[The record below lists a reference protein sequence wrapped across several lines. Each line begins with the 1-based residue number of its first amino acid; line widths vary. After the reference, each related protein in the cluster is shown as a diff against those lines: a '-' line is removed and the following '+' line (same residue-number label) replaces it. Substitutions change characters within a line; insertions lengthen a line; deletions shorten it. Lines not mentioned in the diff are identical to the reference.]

1 MAEAQCPRCG
11 TKVDQ
16 LQSVPAGV
24 RAKIEEAGQ
33 EAVPPQVCAN
43 CFSQVVSAGAK
54 GSIIAAR
61 EKAKENHKLMLWKSR
76 VGMIRKARALMNEKA
91 FSDAAVT
98 YEKYIRVLEVVFD
111 AKPGELTPQHF
122 KESART
128 SELTILVSA
137 YWDLM
142 RIYDTSGNYGDRMK
156 QTSTKLALFLRFT
169 PLYPDIMRKADAFLK
184 TSKNPAVIKGFIK
197 SASEAKGGCFI
208 ATSAFESAFAPEVF
222 LLREWRD
229 QVLQNSFAGRAFIRA
244 YYTCS
249 PPVARFL
256 DKIPWLKP
264 LIRAGLR
271 KFIDL
276 AVRH

>member
-1 MAEAQCPRCG
+1 MSEVQCPRCG

-16 LQSVPAGV
+16 LQTVPSAV
-24 RAKIEEAGQ
+24 RAKIEASGQ
-33 EAVPPQVCAN
+33 EAIPSQVCAN
-43 CFSQVVSAGAK
+43 CFAEVAGGASR
-54 GSIIAAR
+54 GSLLANRA
-61 EKAKENHKLMLWKSR
+61 KAKENHTLMLWKSR
-76 VGMIRKARALMNEKA
+76 VGMIRKARALMVDKA

-137 YWDLM
+137 YWDLL
-142 RIYDTSGNYGDRMK
+142 RIYDTSEKYGDRMK
-156 QTSTKLALFLRFT
+156 QTAVKLSTFLRFT
-169 PLYPDIMRKADAFLK
+169 PLYPDIMRKAEAFVK
-184 TSKNPAVIKGFIK
+184 TSKNPAVIKSFLKG
-197 SASEAKGGCFI
+197 ASEAKGGCFI
-208 ATSAFESAFAPEVF
+208 ASSAFESAFAPEVF
-222 LLREWRD
+222 
-229 QVLQNSFAGRAFIRA
+229 VLQNWRDHVLQKTPLGRTFIRL
-244 YYTCS
+244 YYAVS
-249 PPVARFL
+249 PPIARFL
-256 DKIPWLKP
+256 DRIPWLKP